1 MIIQFNWCEIKSIS
15 DDPVDQ
21 LILLLCQTVRQ
32 DDVLAHS
39 YTSLRYRLKIKYI
52 NNKLIDNG
60 YIEESEAGIIP
71 KYKTEEPQSYFINP
85 SFLYG
90 TSNPIQKTDYAHIL
104 SQRHLRNKNTYIPL
118 KYVAS
123 KYHKNI
129 FTFVKNHQIHL
140 PLEKINDKKLG
151 RPKETTSTRK
161 WA

>member
-39 YTSLRYRLKIKYI
+39 YASLRYRLKIEYI
-52 NNKLIDNG
+52 DSKLTEKG
-60 YIEESEAGIIP
+60 YIEQTEAGIIP

-90 TSNPIQKTDYAHIL
+90 TSSPEQKTDYAHIL
-104 SQRHLRNKNTYIPL
+104 SQRHLYNKNTYIPL
-118 KYVAS
+118 MYVEPKY
-123 KYHKNI
+123 YKNI
-129 FTFVKNHQIHL
+129 FTFVKNNQIHL
-140 PLEKINDKKLG
+140 PLEKINDEKLG